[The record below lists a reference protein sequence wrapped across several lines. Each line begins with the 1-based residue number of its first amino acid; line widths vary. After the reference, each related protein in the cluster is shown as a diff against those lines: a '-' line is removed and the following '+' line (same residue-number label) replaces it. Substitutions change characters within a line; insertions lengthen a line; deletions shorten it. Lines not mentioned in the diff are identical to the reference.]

1 MTDALG
7 FGGSAGRERRSFR
20 DVGPRRWEQG
30 LSRRDRKRDGGLF
43 RQKVEPAWRHVDLLL
58 LLSAGAITA
67 LGSLMILSST
77 RGTDPEDYD
86 FSSLQRQLMF
96 TVLGLV
102 MMVAVA
108 SFDYRRWRDKVWL
121 PYGFLLLMLPLV
133 LTSVG
138 SEHRGTQAWFQ
149 IGSNW
154 AFSPSSEGD
163 YGFQLQPAEI
173 AKVVVL
179 VALAYVLSKAEPPLP
194 VRWVGIVLLVLAIP
208 MGFILLQPDLG
219 TAMVFLAIA
228 MGMLLVGGAK
238 VRHMVVL
245 TAVGV
250 IGIVGVLNSDLL
262 EDYQRDRLTTF
273 LEQGANTKEAGYNL
287 NESKIAIGSGGVT
300 GKGLF
305 EGTQTRLGNVPEQ
318 ETDFIFT
325 ALGEE
330 LGFAGCATLLA
341 LYWLLCWRIWR
352 TAQIAHNRFG
362 MLLCVGVLS
371 MLVFQVFQNVGMT
384 VGIMPITG
392 IPLPFMSY
400 GGSSTLAA
408 WIAVGVVLNV
418 HMHRFRSGS

>member
-7 FGGSAGRERRSFR
+7 GYGGGRERRHWR
-20 DVGPRRWEQG
+20 ETVGPRRWEQG
-30 LSRRDRKRDGGLF
+30 LKRSERKRDLGIF
-43 RQKVEPAWRHVDLLL
+43 RRRAEPVWRHVDLLL
-58 LLSAGAITA
+58 LLSAAAISS

-96 TVLGLV
+96 IALGVVVMVL
-102 MMVAVA
+102 VA
-108 SFDYRRWRDKVWL
+108 SFDYRRWREKVWV
-121 PYGFLLLMLPLV
+121 PYGLLLLLLPLV

-149 IGSNW
+149 IGSTW

-173 AKVVVL
+173 AKVIVL
-179 VALAYVLSKAEPPLP
+179 VVLAYVLSKGEAPLGA
-194 VRWVGIVLLVLAIP
+194 RWVGATLAVLGIP

-219 TAMVFLAIA
+219 TAMVFVAIA
-228 MGMLLVGGAK
+228 MGLLLVAGAK
-238 VRHMVVL
+238 ARHMVVL

-250 IGIVGVLNSDLL
+250 IGVIGVLNSDLL
-262 EDYQRDRLTTF
+262 EDYQRDRLTAF
-273 LEQGANTKEAGYNL
+273 VEQDANTKSTGYNL
-287 NESKIAIGSGGVT
+287 NESKIAIGSGGFG

-352 TAQIAHNRFG
+352 TAQMAHNRFG

-408 WIAVGVVLNV
+408 WTAMGIILNV
-418 HMHRFRSGS
+418 HMHRYHTR

>member
-7 FGGSAGRERRSFR
+7 FGGSGRDRRQFR
-20 DVGPRRWEQG
+20 EAGPRRWEQG
-30 LSRRDRKRDGGLF
+30 LTRRERKRDLGLF
-43 RQKVEPAWRHVDLLL
+43 RRKVEPAWRHVDLLM
-58 LLSAGAITA
+58 LLSAAGIAA
-67 LGSLMILSST
+67 LGCLMILSST

-96 TVLGLV
+96 MALGV
-102 MMVAVA
+102 VVMVAVA
-108 SFDYRRWRDKVWL
+108 SFDYRRWRDKVWVV
-121 PYGFLLLMLPLV
+121 YGLLLLMLPLV

-163 YGFQLQPAEI
+163 YGFQLQPAEL

-179 VALAYVLSKAEPPLP
+179 VVLAYVLSRGEAPLGA
-194 VRWVGIVLLVLAIP
+194 RWIGFTLLVLGLP

-228 MGMLLVGGAK
+228 MGMLLVAGAK
-238 VRHMVVL
+238 VRHLVVL

-250 IGIVGVLNSDLL
+250 IAVIGVLNSDLL

-273 LEQGANTKEAGYNL
+273 LEQDADTQATGYNL

-330 LGFAGCATLLA
+330 LGFFGCATLLA

-352 TAQIAHNRFG
+352 TAQLAHNRFG

-400 GGSSTLAA
+400 GGSSVLAA
-408 WIAVGVVLNV
+408 WVAIGVVMNV
-418 HMHRFRSGS
+418 HMHRFHHSS

>member
-7 FGGSAGRERRSFR
+7 FGSPGRERRRFR
-20 DVGPRRWEQG
+20 DVGPRRWEAG
-30 LSRRDRKRDGGLF
+30 LGRRERKRDGGLF

-58 LLSAGAITA
+58 LLSVLAITA
-67 LGSLMILSST
+67 LGNLMILSST
-77 RGTDPEDYD
+77 RGTDPEHYD

-96 TVLGLV
+96 TTLGIVV
-102 MMVAVA
+102 MAGVA
-108 SFDYRRWRDKVWL
+108 SYDYRRWREKVWL
-121 PYGFLLLMLPLV
+121 PYGVLLIMLPLV
-133 LTSVG
+133 LTSLG

-163 YGFQLQPAEI
+163 YGFQLQPAEL
-173 AKVVVL
+173 AKVIVL
-179 VALAYVLSKAEPPLP
+179 VTMAYVLSRAEPPLP
-194 VRWVGIVLLVLAIP
+194 VRWVGAVLAVLGIP
-208 MGFILLQPDLG
+208 MAFILMQPDLG
-219 TAMVFLAIA
+219 TAMVFVAIA
-228 MGMLLVGGAK
+228 MGILLVAGAK
-238 VRHMVVL
+238 VRHLVVL
-245 TAVGV
+245 IAVGV
-250 IGIVGVLNSDLL
+250 IAIVGVLNSDLL

-273 LEQGANTKEAGYNL
+273 LEQDADTKEAGYNL

-330 LGFAGCATLLA
+330 LGFAGCPTLLG

-352 TAQIAHNRFG
+352 TAHMAHNRFG

-384 VGIMPITG
+384 IGIMPITG

-408 WIAVGVVLNV
+408 WVAVGVVLNV
-418 HMHRFRSGS
+418 HMHRFRHG